1 MSNVLPE
8 RWKFACKAEWDS
20 KRIAL
25 SVATP
30 LENAKATP
38 VAASS
43 CLLAS
48 WLWRMRLLLCAIW
61 TNANTLIFVFCM
73 PNRRINWQ
81 RTHTPY
87 CAWVCV
93 CEYYLCSALEIYL
106 HRTTNLSSAR
116 TQRAQKQS
124 GKAKKKYVEE
134 NKIAAPAVNP
144 TRMFEA
150 QACKG
155 QRIAFALNR
164 SPFPDCLS
172 LLLPLHKNTHTQ
184 ADAHRQTFAIWQLN
198 CLRPVESDWRWA
210 RDASA
215 K

>member
-38 VAASS
+38 FACFL

-48 WLWRMRLLLCAIW
+48 WPWRMRLLLCAIW

-81 RTHTPY
+81 RTHTLAHTPY

-93 CEYYLCSALEIYL
+93 WVLFMFCARNLFAPHHKSQLSA
-106 HRTTNLSSAR
+106 NAAR
-116 TQRAQKQS
+116 PKAKRQ
-124 GKAKKKYVEE
+124 GKKKKYVEE
-134 NKIAAPAVNP
+134 NKIAAPTANP

-172 LLLPLHKNTHTQ
+172 SLVPL
-184 ADAHRQTFAIWQLN
+184 R
-198 CLRPVESDWRWA
+198 
-210 RDASA
+210 
-215 K
+215 